1 MPNPGFNEPKLPE
14 GLRAFDDAEA
24 VRKGI
29 YDGVLESLGKKF
41 PISDG
46 VHRLELTDL
55 KYASP
60 QEFPLSAQKKAIM
73 SNRNLS
79 TQLTGKW
86 RLIDEATGGVLDEKE
101 DTVMHV
107 PYYTDRG
114 TIINRGSEYSIT
126 NQARLRP
133 GVYTRT
139 KQSGEHEAHFNILP
153 GTGKTFRV
161 WMEPATG
168 VFRVNVGQAN
178 IPAHQFFSILG
189 IPDDEMKKAWGEELF
204 DVNKDK
210 VDRQALGKLYE
221 RFAGSKVNPDATDQE
236 KEEYL
241 KTTIPQYQVDEAV
254 VHRTM
259 GLPKTTTVTPQLLMR
274 STQKLLNISRG
285 EEEEDNREAPQ
296 YSDYYS
302 PDDFIKERIDKDA
315 GHVARG
321 LLFKVRRDRSLKR
334 IGHAPLNSYIQSLV
348 LGSGLASTLEETNPL
363 QTLDQQHRI
372 IKLGEGGIG
381 SAESVIDE
389 ARDVHANQAGFID
402 PVSGPESEKCGIDM
416 RAAYRTFKGPN
427 KQIYGEFT
435 DQQGKPLYMTPL
447 EAADKV
453 VAFPGQDPK
462 TPEVYAVR
470 KGKMDRVPSSEVDAW
485 IPSNSHM
492 YAPTV
497 NVTPMGTGYM
507 PTRAFFSSKYQT
519 QFLPVVGGESPLVQA
534 AVPDGS
540 GRSFS
545 EYYGRKVGCLN
556 SKVDGIVTKVT
567 DDGVSITDKD
577 GKKHF
582 VEMTKDMPFN
592 RLTALTYKPAV
603 HEGDLVKSGDMLA
616 TSNFTDDQ
624 GHLSMGR
631 NLKTAVVPFRG
642 NSYEDAY
649 VISESAARKL
659 TTERLY
665 AVDKEARH
673 GVQISRNRFISAF
686 PSQYTRDQVENI
698 GDDGVVK
705 VGTTVNKGDP
715 IVLAVGPKAL
725 STADAQLGRLH
736 KALRNSFRNE
746 AQEWEYASPGIVTDV
761 GRTTTGVKVNVKA
774 QMPVQTG
781 DKLSNAAASKGVVG
795 LIVPDADMPKDNETG
810 EPYEMLLNPMV
821 VLSRVAPNQ
830 LVEMQLAKVAKKTGK
845 PYILPDTPPE
855 EGWAEFAQN
864 ELKKNGLTP
873 TKALYDPTTGSLVPP
888 VGDGYM
894 YVSAF
899 HHLAEKKLCVSA
911 DTEILTKR
919 GWLPAPDVRADD
931 LLATFNPATG
941 ETEYRPPTIM
951 VDYEIRHPERLIR
964 VTGNNRDELVTS
976 KHKVYIDGE
985 LVLAEDLL
993 ELVSCP

>member
-1 MPNPGFNEPKLPE
+1 MPNPGFDEPKLPA
-14 GLRAFDDAEA
+14 GLRAFDDAGA

-29 YDGVLESLGKKF
+29 YDGVLESLGKRF

-46 VHRLELTDL
+46 VHRLELSNL
-55 KYASP
+55 KYASS
-60 QEFPLSAQKKAIM
+60 QDFPLSAQKKAIM

-101 DTVMHV
+101 DTIMHV

-114 TIINRGSEYSIT
+114 TIINRGNEYSVT
-126 NQARLRP
+126 GQARLRP

-168 VFRVNVGQAN
+168 IFRVNVGQAN
-178 IPAHQFFSILG
+178 IPAHQFFNILG
-189 IPDDEMKKAWGEELF
+189 IPDDELKKAWGEELF
-204 DVNKDK
+204 AVNKDK

-221 RFAGSKVNPDATDQE
+221 RFAGSKANPDATDQE

-241 KTTIPQYQVDEAV
+241 
-254 VHRTM
+254 
-259 GLPKTTTVTPQLLMR
+259 KTTTVTPQLLMR

-302 PDDFIKERIDKDA
+302 PDDFIRERIDKDA
-315 GHVARG
+315 GQVARG

-334 IGHAPLNSYIQSLV
+334 IGHAPLNSYIQSLI
-348 LGSGLASTLEETNPL
+348 LGSGLAATLEETNPL

-372 IKLGEGGIG
+372 IKLGEGGIS

-389 ARDVHANQAGFID
+389 ARDVHSNQAGFID
-402 PVSGPESEKCGIDM
+402 LISGPESEKVGIDM

-435 DQQGKPLYMTPL
+435 NANGKTVYMTPM

-462 TPEVYAVR
+462 APEAYVV
-470 KGKMDRVPSSEVDAW
+470 KQGKTDRVPSSEVDAW

-492 YAPTV
+492 YGPTINIV
-497 NVTPMGTGYM
+497 PMNTGFM
-507 PTRAFFSSKYQT
+507 PTRAFFASKYQS
-519 QFLPVVGGESPLVQA
+519 QYLPVVGGESPLVQA
-534 AVPDGS
+534 GMPDGS

-556 SKVDGIVTKVT
+556 SKVDGIVTKVA

-592 RLTALTYKPAV
+592 RLTALSYKPAV

-624 GHLSMGR
+624 GHLAMGR
-631 NLKTAVVPFRG
+631 NLKTAVIPYRG
-642 NSYEDAY
+642 HSYEDAY
-649 VISESAARKL
+649 VISESAAKKL

-665 AVDKEARH
+665 AIDKEARH

-686 PSQYTRDQVENI
+686 PSQYTRDQVANI

-705 VGTTVNKGDP
+705 VGTIVNKGDP
-715 IVLAVGPKAL
+715 VVLAVGPKAL

-781 DKLSNAAASKGVVG
+781 DKLSNASASKGVVG
-795 LIVPDADMPKDNETG
+795 LIVPDNEMPKDNETG
-810 EPYEMLLNPMV
+810 EPYEMLLNPMG

-830 LVEMQLAKVAKKTGK
+830 LVEMQLAKIAKKTGK
-845 PYILPDTPPE
+845 PYILPDSPPE

-873 TKALYDPTTGSLVPP
+873 TKAVYDPTTGSLIPP

-911 DTEILTKR
+911 DTEVQTKR
-919 GWLPAPDVRADD
+919 GWVPAPDVLLDD
-931 LLATFNPATG
+931 PLATLNLVTG
-941 ETEYRPPTIM
+941 ETEFRPIAYAA
-951 VDYEIRHPERLIR
+951 VYEIRHLERLIH
-964 VTGNNRDELVTS
+964 VTGNDRDELVTVD
-976 KHKVYIDGE
+976 HHVYIDGK

-993 ELVSCP
+993 EPVPCL